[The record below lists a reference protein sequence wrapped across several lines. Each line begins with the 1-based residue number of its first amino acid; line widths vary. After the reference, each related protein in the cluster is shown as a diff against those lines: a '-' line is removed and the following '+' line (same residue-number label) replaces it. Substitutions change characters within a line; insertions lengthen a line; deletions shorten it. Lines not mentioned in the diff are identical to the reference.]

1 MAILNFYNFVP
12 MQSQVRFTSRL
23 VAVLIG
29 LVSYSSSKA
38 QLTTSLAYTPQ
49 QLVQNVLLGQGIQA
63 FNITYTGYANAI
75 GKFYSVNTGLGI
87 DSGVV
92 MTTGS
97 VIANDPNG
105 FGNLGPM
112 GPNSS
117 ASDGV
122 GNNLPGDP
130 DLDVIGN
137 TNTND
142 AAVLEFDFIPLSD
155 SVKFRYVFGSEEYDD
170 FVGSIN
176 DVFAFILSGVSVPL
190 APTNLALIPSTTTPV
205 TINNVNNGQAFG
217 TNPATGPCTNCAYF
231 HDNPMTTGSYP
242 LLQYDGFTYV
252 LTARYPVQCGE
263 TYHIKLAI
271 ADASDDIYDS
281 GVFLEAG
288 SFSAG
293 QVILSTNISY
303 GSLNDSTLYEGC
315 GQACLVFARTTNL
328 NGTDTANITLGG
340 TATAADYIPQIPS
353 QIIFQPGQDSI
364 VICVQALQ
372 DNVSEGLETLIL
384 NSTTHGICI
393 QNVDSLRIYL
403 SDFLPINVDAGPDT
417 SLCTSSPITINAA
430 VSGGVEPYSYQWSN
444 SATTPSITV
453 SPTVTTSYIVTVTD
467 PCGSPAG
474 TDTVTVFLPSGNPL
488 TTSPTPDLILCS
500 GDPAMVAVT
509 ASGGSQPYGYNWTT
523 IAGPTVLPNPNGNAN
538 TFTPAASGTFVV
550 VTHDG
555 CNVFRTDTINVS
567 IHDCNVVPPNVFT
580 PNGDGTNDNLVFFGL
595 DNFPNTSLT
604 IYNRWGNK
612 IYESADY
619 HNDWNG
625 SGVADGTYYYIL
637 TENDGTSLTGFLTIL
652 K

>member
-1 MAILNFYNFVP
+1 
-12 MQSQVRFTSRL
+12 MQKQVRFNL
-23 VAVLIG
+23 HFVAVLLG
-29 LVSYSSSKA
+29 LTSFVAVKA
-38 QLTTSLAYTPQ
+38 QLTTSLAYTPT

-63 FNITYTGYANAI
+63 FNITYTGYGNAI

-112 GPNSS
+112 GPNTSG
-117 ASDGV
+117 SDGV

-130 DLDVIGN
+130 DLDAIGN

-170 FVGSIN
+170 FVNSIN

-190 APTNLALIPSTTTPV
+190 APTNLALIPNTSTPV
-205 TINNVNNGQAFG
+205 SINNVNNGPAFG
-217 TNPATGPCTNCAYF
+217 PAFATGPCTNCAYF
-231 HDNPMTTGSYP
+231 HDNPMTAGPYP
-242 LLQYDGFTYV
+242 QLQYDGFTYV

-293 QVILSTNISY
+293 QVDVSSEISY
-303 GSLNDSTLYEGC
+303 GSNNDSTLYEGC
-315 GQACLVFARTTNL
+315 GQACIVFARNTNT
-328 NGTDTANITLGG
+328 NGVDTAFITLAG
-340 TATAADYIPQIPS
+340 TASAADYIPQIPS
-353 QIIFQPGQDSI
+353 QIVFQPGQDSI
-364 VICVQALQ
+364 VICIQAVQ
-372 DNVSEGLETLIL
+372 DGTPEGLETLVL
-384 NSTTHGICI
+384 TSATHGICI
-393 QNVDSLRIYL
+393 QNIDSMTIYI
-403 SDFLPINVDAGPDT
+403 SDFLPITVDAGPDT
-417 SLCTSSPITINAA
+417 SLCTSSPITINP
-430 VSGGVEPYSYQWSN
+430 VVTGGVEPYNFQWSN
-444 SATTPSITV
+444 NATTQSITV
-453 SPTVTTSYIVTVTD
+453 SPSVTTSYIITVTD

-474 TDTVTVFLPSGNPL
+474 TDTVTVFLPSSNPL
-488 TTSPTPDLILCS
+488 TTFPTSDLTLCS
-500 GDPAMVAVT
+500 GDPATVGVT
-509 ASGGSQPYGYNWTT
+509 ASGGSMPYGYAWTT
-523 IAGPTVLPNPNGNAN
+523 ISGPTILPNPSGNSN

-555 CNVFRTDTINVS
+555 CNAYRVDTISVN
-567 IHDCNVVPPNVFT
+567 IHDCSVIPPNVFT
-580 PNGDGTNDNLVFFGL
+580 PNGDGTNDYLEFTGL
-595 DNFPNTSLT
+595 DNFPNSSLT

-619 HNDWNG
+619 QNDWNG

-637 TENDGTSLTGFLTIL
+637 MESDGTNLTGFITIL